1 MGKVSVFKFN
11 VNGQNSEYAKNM
23 VGNYLNTRGFKYNN
37 ETNYFETPDSA
48 IVKDNAETSHVLVSK
63 NPCQRGL
70 QYVFEGNQL
79 IIKAYVITGKKRKKS
94 SIHLVN
100 DSNSAAME
108 YMTDLRLNLFKS
120 FEARFISKISTNEED
135 IEDGSGGSGAGK
147 IILIILILLLIIAGV
162 GYFVFLRK

>member
-1 MGKVSVFKFN
+1 MGKLSVFRFN

-23 VGNYLNTRGFKYNN
+23 IGNYLNTRGFKYNN
-37 ETNYFETPDSA
+37 ETNFFETQDSSL
-48 IVKDNAETSHVLVSK
+48 VKDDESSSHVLVSK

-70 QYVFEGNQL
+70 EYIFEGNQL
-79 IIKAYVITGKKRKKS
+79 VIKAYVITGKRRKKS

-120 FEARFISKISTNEED
+120 FEARFISKISTNEEE
-135 IEDGSGGSGAGK
+135 IEDGTSGGSGILK
-147 IILIILILLLIIAGV
+147 IILIILALLIIAAV
-162 GYFVFLRK
+162 VYFVFLRE